1 VRTDAPIATVT
12 APLGRYFERE
22 IREQP
27 DVWERLARSNAAA
40 LLAGSLDGDVLL
52 LGSGSSLFAAQL
64 GAIAL
69 RRRGIDAVAVAATEA
84 PGDHLAYEGRVVV
97 AVSQSGHSI
106 DVLRALEALRPRRVV
121 ALTNTADSPLGATA
135 DVTIDVGAGP
145 ERAIPATKSVSST
158 IAILLA
164 AATLL
169 GGEKTRSAFDLVAM
183 AESTRAWLRDAVRT
197 IAGPA
202 AQIAGRRDVVILGTD
217 YGAPIAREAALK
229 FKEAT
234 YLHAEGFEAGEFRHG
249 SAAMVDREVAAI
261 GILDHDGSPIVGR
274 ALRELAPTG
283 ALRFAVGTTTIDGVE
298 RLGPMVEDPYNTL
311 AWLVTIQMLALHV
324 ARERGVDSDAPRG
337 LTKAVISE

>member
-1 VRTDAPIATVT
+1 VT
-12 APLGRYFERE
+12 QLGAYFERE

-27 DVWERLARSNAAA
+27 DVWERLARSDAAS
-40 LLAGSLDGDVLL
+40 LLAGSLDGAVLL

-69 RRRGIDAVAVAATEA
+69 RRRGIDATAVAATEA

-97 AVSQSGHSI
+97 AISQSGRSS
-106 DVLRALEALRPRRVV
+106 DVLAALDALHPRRVV
-121 ALTNTADSPLGATA
+121 ALTNTAGSPLSERA
-135 DVTIDVGAGP
+135 DLTIDVCAGP

-169 GGEKTRSAFDLVAM
+169 GGTNTRSAAVLIAT
-183 AESTRAWLRDAVRT
+183 ARSIRNWLEDSVGTLDGPSSR
-197 IAGPA
+197 IAA
-202 AQIAGRRDVVILGTD
+202 CRDVVILGTD

-249 SAAMVDREVAAI
+249 SAAMVDETTAAL
-261 GILDHDGSPIVGR
+261 GIVDRDGSPIVGR
-274 ALRELAPTG
+274 ALRDLEATR
-283 ALRFAVGTTTIDGVE
+283 ALRLAIGTTPLEGLE
-298 RLGPMVEDPYNTL
+298 RLGPIVDDPYNTL
-311 AWLVTIQMLALHV
+311 AWLVTIQLLALHV
-324 ARERGVDSDAPRG
+324 ARRRGIDSDAPRG
-337 LTKAVISE
+337 LTKAVVLE